1 MAYKQTQQPTGR
13 LKQTT
18 AKTKRPSNSSTG
30 SSIDQK
36 KPTKFMKPAKK
47 KATQRGYDSRNARGV
62 KKLNKSAQQTMLR
75 PGLVTSKA
83 SGG

>member
-1 MAYKQTQQPTGR
+1 MPRRTV
-13 LKQTT
+13 
-18 AKTKRPSNSSTG
+18 KTKQPSGSSTG

-36 KPTKFMKPAKK
+36 KPTKFMKPEQPKKSKAKIVGS
-47 KATQRGYDSRNARGV
+47 KAGSSQSAV
-62 KKLNKSAQQTMLR
+62 KKLNKSARQTMTR